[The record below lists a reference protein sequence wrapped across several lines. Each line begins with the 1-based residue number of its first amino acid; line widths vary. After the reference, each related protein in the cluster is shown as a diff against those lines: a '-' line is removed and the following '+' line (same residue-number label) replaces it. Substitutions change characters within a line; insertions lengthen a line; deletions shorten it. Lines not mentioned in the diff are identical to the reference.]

1 LYLDLSLLKMKR
13 IDVAACI
20 AGMLPDHPSVMIPG
34 LGGFTATY
42 APAKV
47 DQVLGHMQ
55 APGLEVRFDE
65 NLAADDGLL
74 SSCLVE
80 TYGIGY
86 EEASAAIR
94 EFVRETQS
102 ALQQKNLV
110 SFPKVG
116 RLRLDFEGNIQF
128 LPDAENLNPDS
139 FGLPE
144 IRFRPLK
151 RSEPEPLP
159 PTPASVAPARLR
171 APVSSGLVLGLAIL
185 AVTVTAY
192 FLFRPQINALF
203 SFRAEEEA
211 PMERVNVAPPEPLR
225 EPSAET
231 PDEEGAADTLEAPT
245 LAPQQKQC
253 IVVIG
258 LFREKSNIDRLVQ
271 RIYAEGFE
279 PYLEKN
285 GAITRVG
292 VQFPYTTEE
301 DIAGPLRK
309 VQSKLEAKAFVWKK

>member
-94 EFVRETQS
+94 EFVRETQKRAS
-102 ALQQKNLV
+102 AK
-110 SFPKVG
+110 K
-116 RLRLDFEGNIQF
+116 
-128 LPDAENLNPDS
+128 
-139 FGLPE
+139 FGFVPQ
-144 IRFRPLK
+144 
-151 RSEPEPLP
+151 SG
-159 PTPASVAPARLR
+159 SVT
-171 APVSSGLVLGLAIL
+171 SG
-185 AVTVTAY
+185 
-192 FLFRPQINALF
+192 F
-203 SFRAEEEA
+203 
-211 PMERVNVAPPEPLR
+211 
-225 EPSAET
+225 
-231 PDEEGAADTLEAPT
+231 
-245 LAPQQKQC
+245 
-253 IVVIG
+253 
-258 LFREKSNIDRLVQ
+258 
-271 RIYAEGFE
+271 
-279 PYLEKN
+279 
-285 GAITRVG
+285 
-292 VQFPYTTEE
+292 
-301 DIAGPLRK
+301 
-309 VQSKLEAKAFVWKK
+309 